1 LIQGQIKGRIETMI
15 GFLEGKIELS
25 TDKFIIVNVN
35 GVGYKIFISL
45 NTFKNLPKKHEKV
58 KLYTYLYVRED
69 KMQLY
74 GFLNQE
80 ELEFFELLVSISGIG
95 PKGALAILTVAS
107 VKTLKRAII
116 SGESEILTKVSGV
129 GKKMAEKVVLELK
142 NKIGDISAEDGEK
155 ISFDNE
161 TIDALVALGYKLTE
175 ARDALRKIPEDIKDI
190 GEKVKQ
196 ALKVLGKK

>member
-1 LIQGQIKGRIETMI
+1 MI
-15 GFLEGKIELS
+15 GFLEGKIELA
-25 TDKFIIVNVN
+25 TDKYVIINVN

-69 KMQLY
+69 KMHLY

-129 GKKMAEKVVLELK
+129 GTKMAEKVVLELK

-155 ISFDNE
+155 INFDNE

-175 ARDALRKIPEDIKDI
+175 ARGALRKIPEDIKDI